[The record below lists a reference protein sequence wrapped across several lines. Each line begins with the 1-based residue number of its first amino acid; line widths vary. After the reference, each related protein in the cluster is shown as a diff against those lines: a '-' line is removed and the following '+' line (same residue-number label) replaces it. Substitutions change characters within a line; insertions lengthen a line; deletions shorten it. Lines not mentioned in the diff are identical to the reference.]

1 MLMVVE
7 NKADITDHSHCA
19 IAFAQM
25 LSLKHSA
32 PSSAREDTQSVSYSH
47 AL

>member
-7 NKADITDHSHCA
+7 NKADITDHDHCA
-19 IAFAQM
+19 IAFAQV

-32 PSSAREDTQSVSYSH
+32 SSSAHGDT
-47 AL
+47 